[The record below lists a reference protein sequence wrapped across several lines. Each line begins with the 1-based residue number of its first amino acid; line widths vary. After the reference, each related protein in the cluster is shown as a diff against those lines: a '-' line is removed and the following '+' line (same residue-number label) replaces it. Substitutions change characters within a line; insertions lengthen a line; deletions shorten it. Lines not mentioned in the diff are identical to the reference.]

1 MAKQAVIREVKSM
14 MMSCDPVGNAL
25 LTKFLFANNKHAC
38 VILPAHIVFWLL
50 QHFPV
55 NQDPALQPPPVL
67 PQIFAEDWDERYSPR
82 VITVQCKQ
90 FHDAIRMTLELED
103 GSAETLLMNRS
114 NVELMRQIMEN
125 YRPSLMDLGVF

>member
-1 MAKQAVIREVKSM
+1 MAKPAVIREVKSM
-14 MMSCDPVGNAL
+14 MMSCDPVGNTL

-38 VILPAHIVFWLL
+38 VIVPAHVVFWLL

-55 NQDPALQPPPVL
+55 NQDPQLQPPPVL

-82 VITVQCKQ
+82 VLAVQCKQ
-90 FHDAIRMTLELED
+90 FADAIRMTLELED
-103 GSAETLLMNRS
+103 GSVETLMLNRS

-125 YRPSLMDLGVF
+125 YRSSLMDLGVF